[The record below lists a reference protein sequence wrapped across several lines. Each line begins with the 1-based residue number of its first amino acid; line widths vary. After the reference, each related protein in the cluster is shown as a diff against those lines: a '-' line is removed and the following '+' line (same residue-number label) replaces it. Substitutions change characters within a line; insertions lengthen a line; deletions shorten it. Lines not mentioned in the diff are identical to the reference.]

1 MSKEELILIACGLL
15 GVLFHSVA
23 KCNSLLKDAQVAN
36 INFNWRKDYL
46 GKDYL
51 GILLSILSVGIWYY
65 IFGEVIASYP
75 KLEAFAR
82 TSFVVMGVIGSYALQ
97 LLFSRSKKL
106 IRQQIDTKTDQ
117 LTKAKTEL

>member
-1 MSKEELILIACGLL
+1 MNKEELILIACGLL

-23 KCNSLLKDAQVAN
+23 KCNSLLKDAQVSN

-46 GKDYL
+46 YKDYL
-51 GILLSILSVGIWYY
+51 GITLSVLSVGIWYY

-75 KLEAFAR
+75 SLSAFSR

-106 IRQQIDTKTDQ
+106 IRQQID
-117 LTKAKTEL
+117 AKTGDSPKTQL